1 MSVETVVNKEIQ
13 KLTNSIKR
21 EASLKNQ
28 VENYKALLDHI
39 KELQEASKP
48 LPKDVTFA
56 DYEEWINYTNKKM
69 KSREGSINTLDKNRK
84 LLVALEYYIEH
95 NSEEE

>member
-21 EASLKNQ
+21 EDSLKNQ

-48 LPKDVTFA
+48 LPEDVTFA
-56 DYEEWINYTNKKM
+56 DYDEWLTYTEKKM
-69 KSREGSINTLDKNRK
+69 KSREGSIKTLAKNKK

-95 NSEEE
+95 NSEKE